1 MARKGSKDR
10 GVTFKDGGWWVRLY
24 ANGKEKW
31 YRCDTKSQ
39 AKALYGR
46 LKSDL
51 REGTYFPEKFAKSKD
66 ITLSAWILRCLDG
79 SANRGTANE
88 RRYARRWRL
97 LLGKRLL
104 PAITLEEL
112 RRIQA
117 MMKARRSKLQ
127 ARTGQEPRAWAP
139 GTINR
144 HFGYLRHVLNLAI
157 KDGLLDR
164 NPVSGVKFLTEAT
177 TTRFL
182 TDTEL
187 ESLRGIMA
195 SEHWRLVVFSIETGL
210 RREEQFNLRW
220 NQVDMENGI
229 LTIPLP
235 KGGRTRHVPLSEGA
249 KAILRALPS
258 FLESGWVFP
267 SLTTPGKPLDSRNYM
282 RRVYKPALRKA
293 GIVGVCW
300 HTLRHTAASRRIMS
314 GVDLVSVKSLL
325 GHRNIETTM
334 RYSHLSPNHLRQAV
348 NRGSLDDHLR
358 SINPAM
364 PPVPSLVG
372 DTYQPDFQ
380 NGTGSK
386 TGSRMEGQRG
396 EDSQPLDYMV
406 RPAGIEPATLSLEG

>member
-1 MARKGSKDR
+1 MRGSTASLRRTIGEIRDYPSIVPTVKAWVARIEL
-10 GVTFKDGGWWVRLY
+10 VAY
-24 ANGKEKW
+24 IEKW
-31 YRCDTKSQ
+31 
-39 AKALYGR
+39 AGR
-46 LKSDL
+46 PRWNCRNQSMLHDCV
-51 REGTYFPEKFAKSKD
+51 P
-66 ITLSAWILRCLDG
+66 ITV
-79 SANRGTANE
+79 
-88 RRYARRWRL
+88 
-97 LLGKRLL
+97 
-104 PAITLEEL
+104 EEL

-127 ARTGQEPRAWAP
+127 TRSGQEPRAWAS

-157 KDGLLDR
+157 TDSLLDR
-164 NPVSGVKFLTEAT
+164 NPVSGVKFLAEAT

-187 ESLRGIMA
+187 GSLRGIMT

-210 RREEQFNLRW
+210 RREEQFNLQW

-267 SLTTPGKPLDSRNYM
+267 SLTTPGKPLDSRNFM
-282 RRVYKPALRKA
+282 RRVYKPALRQA
-293 GIVGVCW
+293 RILGACW

-348 NRGSLDDHLR
+348 NRGSFDDHLR
-358 SINPAM
+358 SINPTM
-364 PPVPSLVG
+364 PPPMPAPSLDG
-372 DTYQPDFQ
+372 DLYQPELEG
-380 NGTGSK
+380 GTGSK
-386 TGSRMEGQRG
+386 TGSRMDGQGWESIQRV
-396 EDSQPLDYMV
+396 DYMV